1 MWAIYLFGLIA
12 FEVIADIFVKEHS
25 LKRTWWTF
33 ACGLGGYILANICWL
48 ISMRYNSQLAL
59 SANIFSVSTGIIA
72 ALIGVYIYNEV
83 LTTQHLIGIL
93 LGVVSL
99 ILLLW

>member
-1 MWAIYLFGLIA
+1 MWLMWLFGLIA

-33 ACGLGGYILANICWL
+33 ALGLSGYVLANICWL
-48 ISMRYNSQLAL
+48 LSMRLKSQLGI

-72 ALIGVYIYNEV
+72 ALIGVYLYQET
-83 LTTQHLIGIL
+83 LTTLHLVGIG
-93 LGVVSL
+93 LGVISL
-99 ILLLW
+99 YLLFT